1 MASFPSGY
9 LPMAM
14 ILGFSARRK
23 QRLKH
28 DTTKNATP
36 TRSALT
42 SRRRSAKMNV
52 GRRKAKKQIPRTLL
66 CAKSAVN
73 FVNARKLLM
82 PMTFAR
88 RTRFGARQPQQ
99 AEVNWLGMT
108 AEA

>member
-66 CAKSAVN
+66 CAKSAVMGTA
-73 FVNARKLLM
+73 FWRSTTTAGRGELARDDSEGVN
-82 PMTFAR
+82 R
-88 RTRFGARQPQQ
+88 RPKKKEG
-99 AEVNWLGMT
+99 L
-108 AEA
+108 